1 MSSLFSGENT
11 GKIYRHADWE
21 ARRKFCRFLLKY
33 IGFTFMAK
41 FNHAEGMENFPTT
54 GPALLMINHI
64 AFVDPI
70 LVLHIV
76 PRNIVPLAKIEVYDI
91 PFFGIFPRIWG
102 VVPVR
107 REELDRKAVRQ
118 VLEILDAGEI
128 VLVAPEGT
136 RGPALKE
143 GKEGVAYL
151 ASRAGCP
158 VVPVAVDG
166 TEGFPALRP
175 FGAWR
180 TPGAVVKF
188 GRPFHFR
195 QEFSHAGRDDLR
207 RMTDE
212 AMYILAGMLPEK
224 RRGIYGDLDKAT
236 TETIEWQ

>member
-1 MSSLFSGENT
+1 MSSLLSGENT

-128 VLVAPEGT
+128 VLVAPEGDARPRAK
-136 RGPALKE
+136 RG
-143 GKEGVAYL
+143 
-151 ASRAGCP
+151 
-158 VVPVAVDG
+158 
-166 TEGFPALRP
+166 
-175 FGAWR
+175 
-180 TPGAVVKF
+180 
-188 GRPFHFR
+188 
-195 QEFSHAGRDDLR
+195 
-207 RMTDE
+207 
-212 AMYILAGMLPEK
+212 
-224 RRGIYGDLDKAT
+224 
-236 TETIEWQ
+236 